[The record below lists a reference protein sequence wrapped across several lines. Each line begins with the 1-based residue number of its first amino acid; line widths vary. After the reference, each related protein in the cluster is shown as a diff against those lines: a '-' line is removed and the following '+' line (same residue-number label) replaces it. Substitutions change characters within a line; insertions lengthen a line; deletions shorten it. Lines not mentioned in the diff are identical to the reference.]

1 MDSLYSTNRSFDDW
15 IAHHK
20 NRVEQLLSTRLEHK
34 PIALESNAAATL
46 VCAMQY
52 SVMGDGKRLRP
63 LLVYAA
69 GLCVQAPL
77 AVLDVLAASI
87 ELVHVYS
94 LVHDD
99 LPCMDDDDLR
109 RGRPTCHK
117 AYNEPT
123 ALLVGDALQSLAF
136 EWLATPLPDCAPQAQ
151 LSMVLTLAQA
161 IGEKGMAGG
170 QAIDLASIG
179 RELSQADLVDM
190 HYKKTGALI
199 LAAIQLGLLAGKVA
213 LTLQQKQAFHAFG
226 LSLGLLFQV
235 VDDILDCEAD
245 TATLGKTAGKDVA
258 NNKPTYV
265 QLLGLAGAKAEA
277 QRLKLEVL
285 HCLRDTALG
294 EQKTAILLGLA
305 NWVTLRAY

>member
-1 MDSLYSTNRSFDDW
+1 
-15 IAHHK
+15 
-20 NRVEQLLSTRLEHK
+20 
-34 PIALESNAAATL
+34 
-46 VCAMQY
+46 
-52 SVMGDGKRLRP
+52 
-63 LLVYAA
+63 LVYAA

-77 AVLDVLAASI
+77 AVLDTLAASI

-117 AYNEPT
+117 AYDEPT

-136 EWLATPLPDCAPQAQ
+136 EWLAAPLADCEPQAQ
-151 LSMVLTLAQA
+151 LDIVLTLAQA
-161 IGEKGMAGG
+161 IGESGMAGG
-170 QAIDLASIG
+170 QAIDLASVG
-179 RELSQADLVDM
+179 RDLSQTELTAM
-190 HYKKTGALI
+190 HHKKTGALI

-213 LTLQQKQAFHAFG
+213 LTPQQKQAFHAFG

-245 TATLGKTAGKDVA
+245 TATLGKTAGKDAA

-277 QRLKLEVL
+277 QRLKREVI
-285 HCLRDTALG
+285 HCLHDTALG
-294 EQKTAILLGLA
+294 EQKTAILLGLS
-305 NWVTLRAY
+305 NWVTQRAY

>member
-1 MDSLYSTNRSFDDW
+1 MHSTHSTAVHFDDW

-20 NRVEQLLSTRLEHK
+20 NRVEQVLSTRLEPK
-34 PIALESNAAATL
+34 SGTAATL
-46 VCAMQY
+46 ACAMQY

-77 AVLDVLAASI
+77 AVLDTLAASI

-117 AYNEPT
+117 AYDEPT

-136 EWLATPLPDCAPQAQ
+136 EWLAAPLADCEPQAQ
-151 LSMVLTLAQA
+151 LDMVLTLAQA
-161 IGEKGMAGG
+161 IGESGMAGG
-170 QAIDLASIG
+170 QAIDLASVG
-179 RELSQADLVDM
+179 RDLSQTELTAM
-190 HYKKTGALI
+190 HHKKTGALI

-213 LTLQQKQAFHAFG
+213 LTPQQKQAFHAFG

-245 TATLGKTAGKDVA
+245 TATLGKTAGKDAA

-277 QRLKLEVL
+277 QRLKREVI
-285 HCLRDTALG
+285 HCLHDTALG
-294 EQKTAILLGLA
+294 EQKTAILLGLS
-305 NWVTLRAY
+305 NWVTQRAY

>member
-1 MDSLYSTNRSFDDW
+1 MYKPYSNFIHFEDW
-15 IAHHK
+15 ISHHK
-20 NRVEQLLSTRLEHK
+20 NRVENCLNARLEPK
-34 PIALESNAAATL
+34 SGVATTL
-46 VCAMQY
+46 FSAMQY

-77 AVLDVLAASI
+77 AVLDVLAASV

-99 LPCMDDDDLR
+99 LPCMDNDDLR

-117 AYNEPT
+117 IYDEST

-136 EWLATPLPDCAPQAQ
+136 EWLATQLPDCTGEQQ
-151 LSMVLTLAQA
+151 LAMILTLAKA
-161 IGEKGMAGG
+161 IGPNGMAGG
-170 QAIDLASIG
+170 QAIDLASVA
-179 RELSQADLVDM
+179 RSLSHAELIDM
-190 HYKKTGALI
+190 HHKKTGALI
-199 LAAIQLGLLAGKVA
+199 LAAIELGLLAGKII
-213 LTLQQKQAFHAFG
+213 LNFEQKQCFNAFG
-226 LSLGLLFQV
+226 LSFGLLFQV

-245 TATLGKTAGKDVA
+245 TATLGKTAGKDAA

-277 QRLKLEVL
+277 QRLKFEVIN
-285 HCLRDTALG
+285 HLRDTGLD
-294 EQKTAILLGLA
+294 EEKTAILLGLT
-305 NWVTLRAY
+305 NWVTQRTY